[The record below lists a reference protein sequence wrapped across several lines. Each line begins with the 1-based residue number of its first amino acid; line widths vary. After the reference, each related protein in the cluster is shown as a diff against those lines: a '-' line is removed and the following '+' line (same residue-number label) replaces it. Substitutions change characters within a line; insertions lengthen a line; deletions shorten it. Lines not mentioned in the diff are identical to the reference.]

1 MASFKDALICD
12 PNALSNR
19 LHQFY
24 KADDVVLNATHQEQ
38 VGSEVEKEEDDLT
51 NIDEAE
57 LTERE
62 VWKPFPGWKLDRWVC
77 SSKIDYGQD

>member
-51 NIDEAE
+51 NIDEARAHWARSLKTFSWLE
-57 LTERE
+57 T
-62 VWKPFPGWKLDRWVC
+62 W
-77 SSKIDYGQD
+77 